1 MAAQCS
7 LSSQAELPW
16 PALEVD
22 PEFPGTAVARLR
34 AVHARVAELAATA
47 GALDGPWDD
56 VRLRLLRA
64 GGLRDLP
71 HARPGEG
78 YTGHAFNDWNHC
90 DLTTMLDDVAMN
102 ENRGQARAGRRA
114 ARAKGAAEGARATRK
129 SHIRSPRNMN
139 LASSGGRHRVRQ
151 PARPGDPRRLAA
163 RARARRL
170 VVDLPDGLLGAAA
183 AVSYTHLTL
192 PTKRIV

>member
-71 HARPGEG
+71 HARPGED

-114 ARAKGAAEGARATRK
+114 ARAKGAAEGARARE
-129 SHIRSPRNMN
+129 N
-139 LASSGGRHRVRQ
+139 LTFVR
-151 PARPGDPRRLAA
+151 PE
-163 RARARRL
+163 
-170 VVDLPDGLLGAAA
+170 
-183 AVSYTHLTL
+183 
-192 PTKRIV
+192 I